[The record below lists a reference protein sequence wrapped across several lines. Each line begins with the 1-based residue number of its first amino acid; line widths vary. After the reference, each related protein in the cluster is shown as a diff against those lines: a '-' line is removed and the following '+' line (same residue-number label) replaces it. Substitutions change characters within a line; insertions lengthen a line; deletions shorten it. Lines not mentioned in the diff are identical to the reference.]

1 MRDPDLLHP
10 VVGDDVLV
18 RGAGGLEGVQRVHRP
33 HVLPQ
38 RLKVTLDRGGNLYK
52 KNAPLRA
59 PKSNYYPF
67 WETNRSTTMDSRG
80 QTKVTLTNKAVCG
93 CRPAADMAENRFE
106 SSKNSL

>member
-1 MRDPDLLHP
+1 MTEKAREDDGYRDASAKMQILRSKCMRDPDLLHP

-52 KNAPLRA
+52 KMLP
-59 PKSNYYPF
+59 
-67 WETNRSTTMDSRG
+67 
-80 QTKVTLTNKAVCG
+80 
-93 CRPAADMAENRFE
+93 
-106 SSKNSL
+106 